1 MTTSIIN
8 RIEIGKQLENL
19 AAIYLQNKNLKLLER
34 NFRSK
39 FGEIDLIF
47 QDSIQEQIVFVEVRY
62 RKSISF
68 GEAANTVNKS
78 KQNKL
83 IKTAHCYLNY
93 KFRELP
99 INCRFDVIS
108 CQGPLDRI
116 KIDWIIGA
124 FC

>member
-1 MTTSIIN
+1 MGEAFID
-8 RIEIGKQLENL
+8 RIMIGKQLENL
-19 AAIYLQNKNLKLLER
+19 AAIYLQNKNLTLLEK
-34 NFRSK
+34 NFHSK

-47 QDSIQEQIVFVEVRY
+47 KDPQQDQIVFVEVRY

-93 KFRELP
+93 KFRELA

-124 FC
+124 FY

>member
-1 MTTSIIN
+1 MKFTIN
-8 RIEIGKQLENL
+8 KITIGKQIENL
-19 AAIYLQNKNLKLLER
+19 ATIYLQNNNLQLLER

-47 QDSIQEQIVFVEVRY
+47 KDHTQNQIVFVEVRY
-62 RKSISF
+62 RKSMLF
-68 GEAANTVNKS
+68 GEAVNSVTKL

-83 IKTAHCYLNY
+83 IKTAHCYLSS
-93 KFRELP
+93 KFNELP
-99 INCRFDVIS
+99 INCRFDIIS

-124 FC
+124 FY

>member
-1 MTTSIIN
+1 M
-8 RIEIGKQLENL
+8 IGKQIEKL
-19 AAIYLQNKNLKLLER
+19 AAVYLQNKHLQLLER

-47 QDSIQEQIVFVEVRY
+47 KDPLQDQIVFVEVRY
-62 RKSISF
+62 RKSILF
-68 GEAANTVNKS
+68 GEVASTVNKS

-83 IKTAHCYLNY
+83 IKTAHCYLNN
-93 KFRELP
+93 KFHELP
-99 INCRFDVIS
+99 INCRFDIIS

-116 KIDWIIGA
+116 KIDWIVGA